1 MEIIL
6 LERVEKLGQMGD
18 VVSVKDGYA
27 RNYLLPQKKALRA
40 NAANKKQFE
49 AQRKEIEAKNLVAR
63 TEAESVA
70 KRLGGKSVVLLRQAG
85 ETGQLYG
92 SVTTRDIAEALG
104 EQGIKIDRGQVNL
117 SRPIKEVGT
126 HEVSIKLHPEVGTTI
141 TANVARSNEEA
152 ELQAVGPAVPEVEKI
167 FETEELA
174 AAAERALS
182 DEPEPEEEA
191 ADEEASEVKAAP
203 EAVAPEAA
211 AGEALESKPTK
222 KTEKKAKKSKKA
234 KAAKEKEETSAA
246 ESDEAGKAEETSKGD
261 D

>member
-18 VVSVKDGYA
+18 IVTVKDGYA

-40 NAANKKQFE
+40 NASNKIQFE

-63 TEAESVA
+63 TEAQSVA
-70 KRLGGKSVVLLRQAG
+70 KKLGGKSVVLLRQAG

-92 SVTTRDIAEALG
+92 SVTTRDIAEALS

-126 HEVSIKLHPEVGTTI
+126 HEVSIKLHPEVDVTI

-152 ELQAVGPAVPEVEKI
+152 ELQAVGPAIPEAEKI
-167 FETEELA
+167 FETKEFA
-174 AAAERALS
+174 AEAERALS
-182 DEPEPEEEA
+182 DEPEPEEETVE
-191 ADEEASEVKAAP
+191 EEASEVKAAP
-203 EAVAPEAA
+203 EAAAPEAA
-211 AGEALESKPTK
+211 AGEATESKPK
-222 KTEKKAKKSKKA
+222 KKAKKSKKT
-234 KAAKEKEETSAA
+234 KAARKKDEASAA
-246 ESDEAGKAEETSKGD
+246 ASDEAGKAGKTGKD
-261 D
+261 DD

>member
-40 NAANKKQFE
+40 NAANKTQFE
-49 AQRKEIEAKNLVAR
+49 AQRKEIEAKNLTAR

-92 SVTTRDIAEALG
+92 SVTTRDIAEALA
-104 EQGIKIDRGQVNL
+104 EQDIKIERGQVNL

-126 HEVSIKLHPEVGTTI
+126 HEVSIKLHPEVGVTI

-152 ELQAVGPAVPEVEKI
+152 ELQAVGPVIPEAEKI
-167 FETEELA
+167 FETKELA

-191 ADEEASEVKAAP
+191 AEAEAPEVETAPEKAAP
-203 EAVAPEAA
+203 EAP
-211 AGEALESKPTK
+211 AGDASEPKPK
-222 KTEKKAKKSKKA
+222 KKAKKSKKA
-234 KAAKEKEETSAA
+234 KPAKEKDEASTAA
-246 ESDEAGKAEETSKGD
+246 SDEAGKAGETGKD
-261 D
+261 DD

>member
-6 LERVEKLGQMGD
+6 LERVEKLGQIGD
-18 VVSVKDGYA
+18 IVTVKDGYA

-40 NAANKKQFE
+40 NAANKTQFE
-49 AQRKEIEAKNLVAR
+49 TQRKEIEAENLVAR

-70 KRLGGKSVVLLRQAG
+70 ERLSGKSVVLLRQAG

-104 EQGIKIDRGQVNL
+104 EQDVKIDRGQVNL

-126 HEVSIKLHPEVGTTI
+126 HEVSIKLHPEVNVTI

-152 ELQAVGPAVPEVEKI
+152 ELQAVGPVIPEAEKI
-167 FETEELA
+167 FETKELA

-182 DEPEPEEEA
+182 DKPEPEEEA
-191 ADEEASEVKAAP
+191 VEEEAPEVKAAP
-203 EAVAPEAA
+203 EAAAPEAA
-211 AGEALESKPTK
+211 AGEATKSKPK
-222 KTEKKAKKSKKA
+222 KKAKKSKKA
-234 KAAKEKEETSAA
+234 MAAKEKDKASTD
-246 ESDEAGKAEETSKGD
+246 ESDEAGTAEATSKAD

>member
-6 LERVEKLGQMGD
+6 LERVEKLGQIGD
-18 VVSVKDGYA
+18 IVTVKDGYA

-40 NAANKKQFE
+40 NAANKKQFD
-49 AQRKEIEAKNLVAR
+49 AQRKEIEAENLVAR

-92 SVTTRDIAEALG
+92 SVTTRDIVEALG
-104 EQGIKIDRGQVNL
+104 QQDIRIDRGQVKL

-126 HEVSIKLHPEVGTTI
+126 HEVSIKLHPEVDTTI

-152 ELQAVGPAVPEVEKI
+152 ELQAVGPAIPEAEKI
-167 FETEELA
+167 FETKEFA

-182 DEPEPEEEA
+182 DQPEPVEEA
-191 ADEEASEVKAAP
+191 VKEEKPEVKT
-203 EAVAPEAA
+203 APEAA
-211 AGEALESKPTK
+211 AEETTDSKPK
-222 KTEKKAKKSKKA
+222 KKAKKSKKA
-234 KAAKEKEETSAA
+234 KAAKEKDAAPIAET
-246 ESDEAGKAEETSKGD
+246 DDAGKAEETGKD
-261 D
+261 DD